1 LAPTTIVSAVSR
13 ATYTRVVTF
22 RLPVRTSSA
31 AGSLLASLVL
41 ALSLTGCTTLTSS
54 SQAQPAEVLPAAP
67 EVLAK
72 SADTMAKIKTVA
84 VDVQVD
90 QALTALPIRS
100 ATGKLTA
107 AGESVGS
114 VVIAQGNSNLEFQ
127 FVVTKGS
134 LYLKGA
140 TGGYQQLPL
149 SMAAGIYDPT
159 ALMRPDTGIAA
170 LLRTATGAT
179 TEASEAVNGVSA
191 WRIRATLDQRIA
203 GSVVPGLTGAA
214 TGLVWVDKATSH
226 LLKAQVAVPTVE
238 GNPQSTTAPVT
249 VTLSDFD
256 APVTIT
262 APPAY

>member
-1 LAPTTIVSAVSR
+1 LAPTTVGRAVSR
-13 ATYTRVVTF
+13 DTYTRPVTF
-22 RLPVRTSSA
+22 RLPVRTRSA

-41 ALSLTGCTTLTSS
+41 ALGLTGCSTPVPSK
-54 SQAQPAEVLPAAP
+54 PAEVLPAAP

-72 SADTMAKIKTVA
+72 SADAMAKIKTVG

-90 QALTALPIRS
+90 QALSSLPIRS

-127 FVVTKGS
+127 FVVAKGS

-149 SMAAGIYDPT
+149 EMAASIYDPT
-159 ALMRPDTGIAA
+159 ALLRPDTGIAA
-170 LLRTATGAT
+170 LLRTATGAV
-179 TEASEAVNGVSA
+179 TEASDDVNGVPA
-191 WRIRATLDQRIA
+191 WRLRATLDQRIA
-203 GSVVPGLTGAA
+203 TSVVPGLTGAA
-214 TGLVWVDKATSH
+214 TGVVWVDKATSH
-226 LLKAQVAVPTVE
+226 LLKAQVQVPVNE
-238 GNPQSTTAPVT
+238 GDPKSPTAPVT
-249 VTLSDFD
+249 VILSDFD

-262 APPAY
+262 VPPAY